1 MEMADVT
8 IHIDDTL
15 TEERLARISEAVR
28 VHDGVMAVAHREDKP
43 HLIIV
48 EYNPAQVTSAGL
60 LAAVTAQG
68 VQAKLIG
75 L

>member
-8 IHIDDTL
+8 IHVDETL
-15 TEERLARISEAVR
+15 TEEHLARISEAVR
-28 VHDGVMAVAHREDKP
+28 GHDGVMAVAHREDKP

-60 LAAVTAQG
+60 LEVVTAQG
-68 VQAKLIG
+68 VQAELIG